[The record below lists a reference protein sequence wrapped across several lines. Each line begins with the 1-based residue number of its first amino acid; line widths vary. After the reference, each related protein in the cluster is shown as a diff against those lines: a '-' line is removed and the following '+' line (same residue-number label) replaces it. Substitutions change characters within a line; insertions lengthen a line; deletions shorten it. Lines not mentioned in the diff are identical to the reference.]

1 MTTHS
6 PNMSGNG
13 PEMGRFWNKHPGE
26 REAMERQIV
35 HLAVD
40 AFAITVERL
49 VEARLRQRPVVVANP
64 TLPRA
69 VVQAASSEAQQAG
82 IHRGMLVQQARR
94 LCRDLTVIPPNEPLY
109 SRAMQAIIKLLGQF
123 SPLVEPVQY
132 GRLYL
137 DLTGTTRLFGSPHDA
152 AVKIQREFQSRLQ
165 LPTSLGVASNKL
177 VSNMASQVTRPSGIQ
192 EVQPGAEPHFIS
204 PLPVGFLPVVHQAVK
219 SQLLELNLRL
229 IKHIAALSLQ
239 HLTIVFGRTGLKLYQ
254 ASHAV
259 DPTPVFPPQQ
269 LPNIYEQLT
278 LAEDTNDLHLL
289 RGALYQLVE
298 KVGDRL
304 RHSSQAAQRML
315 LEIYYSDHREAM
327 GQKKLPQ
334 ATNLDQQLFAVAE
347 QLLTTILTRR
357 IRVRRLAVRYF
368 QLTPAARQ
376 ISLFDNPVHDK
387 NQHLIRAIDHIRQK
401 FGAES
406 LKLALA
412 K

>member
-1 MTTHS
+1 
-6 PNMSGNG
+6 
-13 PEMGRFWNKHPGE
+13 
-26 REAMERQIV
+26 MERQIV

-40 AFAITVERL
+40 TFAITVERI
-49 VEARLRQRPVVVANP
+49 VAARLRQRPVVVANP
-64 TLPRA
+64 TLPRSMI
-69 VVQAASSEAQQAG
+69 QAASSEAQQAG
-82 IHRGMLVQQARR
+82 IHRGMLLQQARR

-109 SRAMQAIIKLLGQF
+109 SRAMQAILKLLQQF

-137 DLTGTTRLFGSPHDA
+137 DLTGTARLFGSPREA
-152 AVKIQREFQSRLQ
+152 AMKIQREFQTRLQ

-177 VSNMASQVTRPSGIQ
+177 VSNVAAQVTRPIGIQ
-192 EVQPGAEPHFIS
+192 EVEYGAEPYFIS
-204 PLPVGFLPVVHQAVK
+204 PLPVGYLPVVQQTIK

-254 ASHAV
+254 AAHAV

-278 LAEDTNDLHLL
+278 LLEDTNDLHLL

-304 RHSSQAAQRML
+304 RQSSQAARRMM

-368 QLTPAARQ
+368 QLTPAVKQ
-376 ISLFDNPVHDK
+376 MSLFDSQVNDK
-387 NQHLIRAIDHIRQK
+387 NQNLTRAIDQIRQK
-401 FGAES
+401 FGVNS
-406 LKLALA
+406 LKLARVN
-412 K
+412 